1 MTERIARILA
11 DYAMEVRKLAYILP
25 SGVGQ
30 TEALRL
36 SEDMARDAHLWHHR
50 SPAAVRRPDPL
61 TIPNPNF
68 CLGG

>member
-1 MTERIARILA
+1 MPERIARILA

-50 SPAAVRRPDPL
+50 SPAARSHLPSAAPTL
-61 TIPNPNF
+61 
-68 CLGG
+68 